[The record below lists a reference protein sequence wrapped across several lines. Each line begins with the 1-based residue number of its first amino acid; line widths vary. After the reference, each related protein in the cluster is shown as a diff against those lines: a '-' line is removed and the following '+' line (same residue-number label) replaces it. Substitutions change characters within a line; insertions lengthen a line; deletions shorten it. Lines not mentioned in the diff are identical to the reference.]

1 VHAFGRAAGVSVRLS
16 QGLRA
21 VAMLEA
27 AKGLIVLLT
36 GFGLFSLLHR
46 DVQHFAEILVRHA
59 HLNPAS
65 HIPRIFLAYAARL
78 DDAHLLQL
86 AAAALAYAAVRMVEA
101 YGLWFGRA
109 WGEGF
114 AAASGAVY
122 LPFELHELVHR
133 PGWLPASLAALN
145 LAVVAFMIHSLRR
158 RTRAGR
164 PG

>member
-1 VHAFGRAAGVSVRLS
+1 VSVRLS

-27 AKGLIVLLT
+27 AKGLVILLT

-46 DVQHFAEILVRHA
+46 DVQHFAETLVQHA

-101 YGLWFGRA
+101 YGLWFGCA

-122 LPFELHELVHR
+122 LPLELHELVHR
-133 PGWLPASLAALN
+133 PGWLPACLAVLN
-145 LAVVAFMIHSLRR
+145 LAVVAFMIYSLRR
-158 RTRAGR
+158 RTMSGKS
-164 PG
+164 GQENL